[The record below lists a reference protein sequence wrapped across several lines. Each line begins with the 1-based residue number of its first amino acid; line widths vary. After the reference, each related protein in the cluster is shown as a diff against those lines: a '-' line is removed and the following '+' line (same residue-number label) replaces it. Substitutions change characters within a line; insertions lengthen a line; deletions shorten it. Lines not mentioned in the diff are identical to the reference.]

1 MNPLTLLAIILFST
15 FFIFAL
21 FIILDW
27 LPPNED
33 APLVGGT

>member
-1 MNPLTLLAIILFST
+1 VSYLALLAIIIFLA

-21 FIILDW
+21 FLILDW